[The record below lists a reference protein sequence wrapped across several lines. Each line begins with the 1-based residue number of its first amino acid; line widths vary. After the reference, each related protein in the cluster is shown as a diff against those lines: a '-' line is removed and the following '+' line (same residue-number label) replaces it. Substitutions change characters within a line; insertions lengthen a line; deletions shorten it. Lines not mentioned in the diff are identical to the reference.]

1 MTISIVLLE
10 KCAVE
15 AALKAGAIL
24 KEGFGSTFEIKSKI
38 GINNLVTE
46 YDFKAENA
54 IIETIKSYFPEHK
67 FMAEETGDTG
77 EVDSEYQWV
86 IDPLDGTVNFA
97 HAIPIFSVSIAVR
110 KGKDV
115 LCGVIYHPLLDE
127 LFVAKHEGGAF
138 LNGKQIRISESDN
151 MQTSLLVTG
160 FPYNVNENPHN
171 CVDTFVSVVQSG
183 IPIRRLGSAALDLA
197 YVAAG
202 RFDGFWESSLFPWD
216 MAAGYLLVKEAGGKI
231 TQYDGTEFWLDS
243 PTILATNGLI
253 HEQIL
258 KQINSKK

>member
-1 MTISIVLLE
+1 MLELLE
-10 KCAVE
+10 KCAIE

-24 KEGFGSTFEIKSKI
+24 KEGFGSTFEIKNKT

-67 FMAEETGDTG
+67 FLAEETGDTG
-77 EVDSEYQWV
+77 KEDSDYQWV

-97 HAIPIFSVSIAVR
+97 HAVPVFCVSIAVR

-127 LFVAKHEGGAF
+127 LFVAVNGGGAY
-138 LNGKQIRISESDN
+138 LNGKTISISDSDD
-151 MQTSLLVTG
+151 MKTSLLVTG

-171 CVDTFVSVVQSG
+171 CVDTFVGIVQSG

-231 TQYDGTEFWLDS
+231 TQYNGDEFWLDS

-253 HEQIL
+253 HDQIL
-258 KQINSKK
+258 KSINYSKK